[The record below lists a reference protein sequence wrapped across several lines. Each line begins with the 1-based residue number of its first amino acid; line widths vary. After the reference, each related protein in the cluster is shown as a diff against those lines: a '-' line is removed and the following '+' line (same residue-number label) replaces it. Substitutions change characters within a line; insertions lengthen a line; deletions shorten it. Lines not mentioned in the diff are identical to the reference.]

1 MARLLLV
8 EDDPTLAMSLE
19 VSLRSRGHELTSC
32 RLLSEAKSLSAD
44 QGFDLILLDLGLP
57 DGDGIE
63 LCEALRQRGSIVP
76 ILMLTARGTVEA
88 RVEGLSAGADD
99 YLPKPFELPE
109 LVARVD
115 ALLRRKAW
123 HGPGERLRLGR
134 MEIDFRARQ
143 AWQDGES
150 MHLTDM
156 EYRVLEYLVDRTGDV
171 VSREELLERVWR
183 LSPRSRTRTVDVFMS
198 RLRRYL
204 EPEKGPKVLVTVRGE
219 GYRLLPQVASEDPPA

>member
-8 EDDPTLAMSLE
+8 EDDPTLALSLE
-19 VSLRSRGHELTSC
+19 VSLRGRGHDMTCC
-32 RLLSEAKSLSAD
+32 RLLSEAKLLTAE
-44 QGFDLILLDLGLP
+44 QAFDLILLDLGLP
-57 DGDGIE
+57 DGDGVD
-63 LCEALRQRGSIVP
+63 LCHALRQRGSIIP
-76 ILMLTARGTVEA
+76 ILMLTARGTLEA

-109 LVARVD
+109 LLARVD

-123 HGPGERLRLGR
+123 HGPGERVRLGR
-134 MEIDFRARQ
+134 LEVDFRARQ

-156 EYRVLEYLVDRTGDV
+156 EYRVLEYLLDRAGDV
-171 VSREELLERVWR
+171 VSRQELLERVWR

-204 EPEKGPKVLVTVRGE
+204 ESDDGAKVLVTVRGE
-219 GYRLLPQVASEDPPA
+219 GYRLLPQTGGEDSPT